1 LPYHYPTCTVSVHP
15 AKIFMPSSQS
25 SPQHTPVARRDR
37 ALVWLVAGAFF
48 MELLDSTVITT
59 ALPQMAISFHTQAI
73 HLSAG
78 VSAYMLALAV
88 FLPLS
93 GWISDRFGPRRVF
106 GAAVLIFT
114 AASVLCSL
122 ATNLWFFTAARLL
135 QGFGGA
141 MMVPVGRMVVLRVT
155 PKAQLVHAI
164 ALLTWPGLAA
174 PVLGPV
180 LGGFITTHWGW
191 HWIFLLNVPL
201 GLLGFALTLWLVQ
214 GTAGGRRPFD
224 TPGFIFSGIGC
235 CALMYACDLAAQTP
249 FDAVQSSI
257 SGLIGILALGW
268 TVRHLRN
275 TEHPLV
281 DLKALR
287 IPTFAAA
294 MYGGSLFRITV
305 GSAPF
310 LMPLMYQLAFGYSP
324 AQAGVMLLAL
334 FAGNLCMKPATT
346 PLLRRFG
353 FRTVLLGN
361 GLLVVVGFLLCA
373 LLRADTPQWL
383 AMALLFCT
391 GMSRSMQFTGLNTI
405 SFCDIPP
412 ERMNGASTLSS
423 ILVQMSGGLGVAVSA
438 ICLKLASLIFPAQE
452 HMIPASAFQ
461 LTLVI
466 MAVFAGVALLDTWRL
481 PADAGAVVSGHKET
495 GRKTGRA

>member
-1 LPYHYPTCTVSVHP
+1 MTAPSP
-15 AKIFMPSSQS
+15 ASSS
-25 SPQHTPVARRDR
+25 RRDR

-59 ALPQMAISFHTQAI
+59 ALPQMAASFHTQPV

-93 GWISDRFGPRRVF
+93 GWIADRFGPRRVF
-106 GAAVLIFT
+106 GSALLIFT

-155 PKAQLVHAI
+155 PKEKLVHAI

-201 GLLGFALTLWLVQ
+201 GLLGFALTLWLV
-214 GTAGGRRPFD
+214 GGVPGQARPFD
-224 TPGFIFSGIGC
+224 TKGFLLSGIGC
-235 CALMYACDLAAQTP
+235 SALMYACDLAAQTP
-249 FDAVQSSI
+249 FDVVQTAA
-257 SGLIGILALGW
+257 SGVLGCVALGW
-268 TVRHLRN
+268 TVHHLRR
-275 TEHPLV
+275 TPHPLV
-281 DLKALR
+281 DLAALR

-305 GSAPF
+305 NSAPF

-361 GLLVVVGFLLCA
+361 GLLVAIGFLLCA

-391 GMSRSMQFTGLNTI
+391 GMNRSMQFTGLNTL
-405 SFCDIPP
+405 SFCDIPK
-412 ERMNGASTLSS
+412 ERMTGASTLSS

-438 ICLKLASLIFPAQE
+438 ICLKLASLAFPAAG
-452 HMIPASAFQ
+452 HSVSAAAFQ

-466 MAVFAGVALLDTWRL
+466 MALFAFFALFDTWRL
-481 PADAGAVVSGHKET
+481 PADAGAVVSGHK
-495 GRKTGRA
+495 KTGRA

>member
-1 LPYHYPTCTVSVHP
+1 MTAPSP
-15 AKIFMPSSQS
+15 ASS
-25 SPQHTPVARRDR
+25 TRRDR

-59 ALPQMAISFHTQAI
+59 ALPQMAASFHTQPV

-93 GWISDRFGPRRVF
+93 GWISDRYGPRRVF
-106 GAAVLIFT
+106 GSAVLIFT

-155 PKAQLVHAI
+155 PKEKLVHAI

-201 GLLGFALTLWLVQ
+201 GLFGFALTLWLVRGAPGQ
-214 GTAGGRRPFD
+214 ARPFD
-224 TPGFIFSGIGC
+224 TKGFVLSGIGC
-235 CALMYACDLAAQTP
+235 SALMYACDLAAQTP
-249 FDAVQSSI
+249 FDALQTTIAGV
-257 SGLIGILALGW
+257 LGILALAW
-268 TVRHLRN
+268 TARHLHH
-275 TEHPLV
+275 TPHPLV
-281 DLKALR
+281 DLAALS

-305 GSAPF
+305 NSAPF
-310 LMPLMYQLAFGYSP
+310 LLPLMYQLAFGYSP

-361 GLLVVVGFLLCA
+361 GLLVAIGFLLCA
-373 LLRADTPQWL
+373 LLQADTPQWL
-383 AMALLFCT
+383 AMTLLFCT
-391 GMSRSMQFTGLNTI
+391 GMNRSMQFTGLNTI
-405 SFCDIPP
+405 SFCDIPR

-438 ICLKLASLIFPAQE
+438 ICLKLASLVFPAGA
-452 HMIPASAFQ
+452 HGVSAAAFQ

-466 MAVFAGVALLDTWRL
+466 MAVLAGLALFDTWRL
-481 PADAGAVVSGHKET
+481 PPDAGALVSGHK
-495 GRKTGRA
+495 KTSRA